1 MKKAFIAGATG
12 YTGREVVRVL
22 TEKKVEAVAH
32 LRPDSAR
39 LEEWK
44 ERFDRLGVRMETT
57 PWESEAMAAALAG
70 LRPDLVFCVLGT
82 TKARGRGSASR
93 GIVEN
98 YETVDFG
105 LTAMVIDAAAKL
117 DEKPL
122 LVYLSAM
129 GVKEKS
135 RSPYF
140 RARWKAEN
148 KLRQSGLPYII
159 VRPTFISGP
168 DRVERRIMERVGAT
182 TWDGALALTGAIGF
196 SRLQSRYRSINA
208 RALANAMVRL
218 AFDPAAVNTVV
229 ERENL

>member
-1 MKKAFIAGATG
+1 MKTAFIAGATG
-12 YTGREVVRVL
+12 YTGRELVRVL
-22 TEKKVEAVAH
+22 AEKKVEAVAH
-32 LRPDSAR
+32 VRPDSSLLEKWKQRFEKLGAR
-39 LEEWK
+39 M
-44 ERFDRLGVRMETT
+44 DTT
-57 PWESEAMAAALAG
+57 PWEKEAMEAALAK

-117 DEKPL
+117 GKKPL

-135 RSPYF
+135 RNPYYK
-140 RARWKAEN
+140 ARSKAEKN
-148 KLRQSGLPYII
+148 LRQSGLPYII

-168 DRVERRIMERVGAT
+168 DRDERRIMERVGST

-196 SRLQSRYRSINA
+196 SGLRKRYKSITAQALA
-208 RALANAMVRL
+208 RALVRL
-218 AFDPAAVNTVV
+218 SFDPSAVNTVV